1 MDCIQPL
8 DYEVTDT
15 LVLNLATLSI
25 ETVEQRTAAR
35 LLLLFSITIA
45 SWLLLSGRLLAVTE
59 FLESALHLI

>member
-25 ETVEQRTAAR
+25 ETVELRTAAR

>member
-25 ETVEQRTAAR
+25 DTVEQRTAAR

>member
-25 ETVEQRTAAR
+25 NTVEQRTAAR

>member
-25 ETVEQRTAAR
+25 ETVEQRTATR

>member
-59 FLESALHLI
+59 FLESALH